1 MKSSDFFRVQSNR
14 IYFMQSGR
22 DYSINVMKRTEVL
35 IRPVLKKAGATVA
48 NAVANSMT
56 NSIANGNEQVHI
68 IVRIH
73 LLRGYEDILM
83 NEQVLIRG
91 NLDYY
96 EMVEHARR
104 LQKAEAVSCV
114 SLYNITAVIELFSEY
129 TNIRTAYI

>member
-56 NSIANGNEQVHI
+56 NSIANGKSG
-68 IVRIH
+68 
-73 LLRGYEDILM
+73 LLRNGRACP
-83 NEQVLIRG
+83 Q
-91 NLDYY
+91 
-96 EMVEHARR
+96 ASK
-104 LQKAEAVSCV
+104 KAEAVSCV

>member
-1 MKSSDFFRVQSNR
+1 
-14 IYFMQSGR
+14 MQSGR

-56 NSIANGNEQVHI
+56 NSIANGNEQV
-68 IVRIH
+68 
-73 LLRGYEDILM
+73 
-83 NEQVLIRG
+83 LIRG

-104 LQKAEAVSCV
+104 LQKKLKQYLA
-114 SLYNITAVIELFSEY
+114 
-129 TNIRTAYI
+129 

>member
-1 MKSSDFFRVQSNR
+1 
-14 IYFMQSGR
+14 
-22 DYSINVMKRTEVL
+22 
-35 IRPVLKKAGATVA
+35 
-48 NAVANSMT
+48 MT

-104 LQKAEAVSCV
+104 LQKS
-114 SLYNITAVIELFSEY
+114 
-129 TNIRTAYI
+129 

>member
-1 MKSSDFFRVQSNR
+1 MNTAEEVDNA
-14 IYFMQSGR
+14 G
-22 DYSINVMKRTEVL
+22 SIGCLLYTS
-35 IRPVLKKAGATVA
+35 A
-48 NAVANSMT
+48 MT

-104 LQKAEAVSCV
+104 LQKKLKQYLA
-114 SLYNITAVIELFSEY
+114 
-129 TNIRTAYI
+129 

>member
-83 NEQVLIRG
+83 NEQVLISSGLLRNG
-91 NLDYY
+91 R
-96 EMVEHARR
+96 ACP
-104 LQKAEAVSCV
+104 QASKKAEAVSCV

>member
-1 MKSSDFFRVQSNR
+1 MKSSDFFRVQSDR

-48 NAVANSMT
+48 NAVANAMT
-56 NSIANGNEQVHI
+56 NSIANGNEQIHI

-104 LQKAEAVSCV
+104 LQKKLKQYLA
-114 SLYNITAVIELFSEY
+114 
-129 TNIRTAYI
+129 

>member
-22 DYSINVMKRTEVL
+22 DYSINVMKRTEML

-48 NAVANSMT
+48 NAVAMT

-104 LQKAEAVSCV
+104 LQKKLKQYLA
-114 SLYNITAVIELFSEY
+114 
-129 TNIRTAYI
+129 

>member
-1 MKSSDFFRVQSNR
+1 
-14 IYFMQSGR
+14 MQSGR
-22 DYSINVMKRTEVL
+22 DYSINVMKLTEVL

-104 LQKAEAVSCV
+104 LQKKLKQYLA
-114 SLYNITAVIELFSEY
+114 
-129 TNIRTAYI
+129 

>member
-22 DYSINVMKRTEVL
+22 DYSINVMKRTEML

-48 NAVANSMT
+48 NAVANAMT
-56 NSIANGNEQVHI
+56 NGNEQVHI

-104 LQKAEAVSCV
+104 LQKKLKQYLA
-114 SLYNITAVIELFSEY
+114 
-129 TNIRTAYI
+129 

>member
-22 DYSINVMKRTEVL
+22 DYSINVMKRTEML

-48 NAVANSMT
+48 NAVANAMT
-56 NSIANGNEQVHI
+56 NSIANG
-68 IVRIH
+68 
-73 LLRGYEDILM
+73 

-104 LQKAEAVSCV
+104 LQKKLKQYLA
-114 SLYNITAVIELFSEY
+114 
-129 TNIRTAYI
+129 

>member
-1 MKSSDFFRVQSNR
+1 
-14 IYFMQSGR
+14 
-22 DYSINVMKRTEVL
+22 
-35 IRPVLKKAGATVA
+35 
-48 NAVANSMT
+48 MT

-96 EMVEHARR
+96 ENGRACPQASKK
-104 LQKAEAVSCV
+104 LKQYLA
-114 SLYNITAVIELFSEY
+114 
-129 TNIRTAYI
+129 

>member
-1 MKSSDFFRVQSNR
+1 
-14 IYFMQSGR
+14 
-22 DYSINVMKRTEVL
+22 
-35 IRPVLKKAGATVA
+35 
-48 NAVANSMT
+48 MT

-73 LLRGYEDILM
+73 VANYEDILM

-104 LQKAEAVSCV
+104 LQKKS
-114 SLYNITAVIELFSEY
+114 
-129 TNIRTAYI
+129 

>member
-35 IRPVLKKAGATVA
+35 IRPVLKKAGATVLR
-48 NAVANSMT
+48 
-56 NSIANGNEQVHI
+56 NGRACPQ
-68 IVRIH
+68 
-73 LLRGYEDILM
+73 
-83 NEQVLIRG
+83 
-91 NLDYY
+91 
-96 EMVEHARR
+96 ASK
-104 LQKAEAVSCV
+104 KAEAVSCV

>member
-22 DYSINVMKRTEVL
+22 DYSINDETHRGADSSGIGKT
-35 IRPVLKKAGATVA
+35 GATVA
-48 NAVANSMT
+48 NAVANAMK

-104 LQKAEAVSCV
+104 LQKKLKQYLA
-114 SLYNITAVIELFSEY
+114 
-129 TNIRTAYI
+129 

>member
-56 NSIANGNEQVHI
+56 NSIANGNEQV
-68 IVRIH
+68 
-73 LLRGYEDILM
+73 
-83 NEQVLIRG
+83 LIRG

-104 LQKAEAVSCV
+104 LQKKLKQYLA
-114 SLYNITAVIELFSEY
+114 
-129 TNIRTAYI
+129 